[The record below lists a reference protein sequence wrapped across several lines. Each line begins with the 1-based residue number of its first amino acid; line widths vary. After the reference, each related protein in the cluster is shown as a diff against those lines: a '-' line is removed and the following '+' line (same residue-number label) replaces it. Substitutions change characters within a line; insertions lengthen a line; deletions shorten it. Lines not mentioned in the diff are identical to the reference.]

1 MVLMFYYSV
10 SIRIHIFAPA
20 ECTTSST
27 VIARTSAAMMSS
39 RDLKSMSDSIRF
51 DSELLVVVVVVVR
64 TPPLPIL
71 NSSNQHNNKKN
82 NQY

>member
-51 DSELLVVVVVVVR
+51 DSELVVVVVVVVR

>member
-39 RDLKSMSDSIRF
+39 RDLKSMSDSIRC
-51 DSELLVVVVVVVR
+51 DSELVVVVVVR